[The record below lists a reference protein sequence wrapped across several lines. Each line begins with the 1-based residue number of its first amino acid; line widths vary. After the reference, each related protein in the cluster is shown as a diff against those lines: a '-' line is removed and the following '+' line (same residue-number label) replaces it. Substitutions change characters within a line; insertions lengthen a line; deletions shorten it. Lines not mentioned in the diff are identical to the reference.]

1 MGERW
6 PGKWAGD
13 VARKMGDVWLYGLVK
28 LKSAK
33 YFHKFALSFVL
44 LEKAKDRVPYN
55 GKIGISS
62 TKNRCTGKIAISSS
76 NRNDSLQTNQV
87 MASEPAD
94 IVLDL
99 VGEKL
104 RRLTATPSDQFNIF
118 KVPDVL
124 RKLNE
129 KAYEPEMLAIGPYHH
144 GQEQLLAF
152 EEHKTRYLKK
162 LLERTRIPL
171 SDYVMAMRA
180 LEERARKCYGGST
193 SLNRDEFVQMMLL
206 DGCFIVEVIRKFRLK
221 HLRGDD
227 DPNFKLGWMLPSI
240 ARDMILLENQLP
252 FFVIWKLFIMT
263 DMPSDSRNE
272 SFLVMILRFFNGIL
286 PGKGCRRDIVY
297 QVDVYPI
304 NEIKHLV
311 HLIHENWLPS
321 PAGVEAYRNNAT
333 NNSYWSF
340 IGSAT
345 EIQEAGIHFRKVGV
359 LKDDSLFDIKFENG
373 VMKMPSLEIGD
384 ATETILQ
391 NFIAYEQCS
400 QDLNL
405 KHVIDYVEFLNCLIN
420 SSKDAELLRRR
431 GIIENLL
438 GDDEVIA
445 TLLNKLCDGVVLG
458 EKFYYR
464 EVFNKVI
471 LHCSRRRNKW
481 MAKLRHN
488 YFNTPWAII
497 SVLAALF
504 LLLLTLQQALFAVLS
519 YYQQAQSH

>member
-1 MGERW
+1 MVRLGSCQARIIALERLRSHQ
-6 PGKWAGD
+6 A
-13 VARKMGDVWLYGLVK
+13 
-28 LKSAK
+28 
-33 YFHKFALSFVL
+33 
-44 LEKAKDRVPYN
+44 
-55 GKIGISS
+55 IG
-62 TKNRCTGKIAISSS
+62 
-76 NRNDSLQTNQV
+76 
-87 MASEPAD
+87 
-94 IVLDL
+94 
-99 VGEKL
+99 
-104 RRLTATPSDQFNIF
+104 TAAFKQFNIF

-144 GQEQLLAF
+144 GKEQLLGF

-162 LLERTRIPL
+162 LLERTSIPL

-180 LEERARKCYGGST
+180 LEERARKCYGGSI

-206 DGCFIVEVIRKFRLK
+206 D
-221 HLRGDD
+221 
-227 DPNFKLGWMLPSI
+227 

-272 SFLVMILRFFNGIL
+272 SFLLMILRFFNGIL

-304 NEIKHLV
+304 HEIKHLV

-321 PAGVEAYRNNAT
+321 PAGVDAYRNNAT
-333 NNSYWSF
+333 NTSYWSF

-345 EIQEAGIHFRKVGV
+345 EIQEAGIHFRKVEV

-384 ATETILQ
+384 ATETIFQ

-400 QDLNL
+400 QDLNP
-405 KHVIDYVEFLNCLIN
+405 KHVIDYVEFLNCLIK

-445 TLLNKLCDGVVLG
+445 TLLNKLSDRLVHGDAQ
-458 EKFYYR
+458 FYVMPLVSTPNSKVSTLFKQVQAPRILKKRVNGKR
-464 EVFNKVI
+464 E
-471 LHCSRRRNKW
+471 
-481 MAKLRHN
+481 
-488 YFNTPWAII
+488 
-497 SVLAALF
+497 
-504 LLLLTLQQALFAVLS
+504 
-519 YYQQAQSH
+519 

>member
-1 MGERW
+1 
-6 PGKWAGD
+6 
-13 VARKMGDVWLYGLVK
+13 MGDGGHPDSGWAATLIFQVMDVGVCL
-28 LKSAK
+28 
-33 YFHKFALSFVL
+33 LSDAIFPGDRWRASI
-44 LEKAKDRVPYN
+44 KAKDRVPYN

-62 TKNRCTGKIAISSS
+62 SKNRCTGKIAISSS

-118 KVPDVL
+118 KVPD
-124 RKLNE
+124 
-129 KAYEPEMLAIGPYHH
+129 
-144 GQEQLLAF
+144 
-152 EEHKTRYLKK
+152 
-162 LLERTRIPL
+162 RTRIPL

-221 HLRGDD
+221 HLREDD

-252 FFVIWKLFIMT
+252 YFVIWKLFMMT

-272 SFLVMILRFFNGIL
+272 NFLVMILRFFNGIL

-304 NEIKHLV
+304 NEIKHLA

-333 NNSYWSF
+333 NDSYWSF

-345 EIQEAGIHFRKVGV
+345 EIQEAGIHFRKVEV

-391 NFIAYEQCS
+391 N
-400 QDLNL
+400 L
-405 KHVIDYVEFLNCLIN
+405 
-420 SSKDAELLRRR
+420 
-431 GIIENLL
+431 
-438 GDDEVIA
+438 
-445 TLLNKLCDGVVLG
+445 
-458 EKFYYR
+458 
-464 EVFNKVI
+464 
-471 LHCSRRRNKW
+471 
-481 MAKLRHN
+481 
-488 YFNTPWAII
+488 
-497 SVLAALF
+497 
-504 LLLLTLQQALFAVLS
+504 
-519 YYQQAQSH
+519 

>member
-1 MGERW
+1 
-6 PGKWAGD
+6 
-13 VARKMGDVWLYGLVK
+13 
-28 LKSAK
+28 
-33 YFHKFALSFVL
+33 
-44 LEKAKDRVPYN
+44 
-55 GKIGISS
+55 
-62 TKNRCTGKIAISSS
+62 
-76 NRNDSLQTNQV
+76 

-458 EKFYYR
+458 ERFYYR

>member
-1 MGERW
+1 
-6 PGKWAGD
+6 
-13 VARKMGDVWLYGLVK
+13 
-28 LKSAK
+28 
-33 YFHKFALSFVL
+33 
-44 LEKAKDRVPYN
+44 
-55 GKIGISS
+55 
-62 TKNRCTGKIAISSS
+62 
-76 NRNDSLQTNQV
+76 

-94 IVLDL
+94 IVLGL
-99 VGEKL
+99 VGQKL

-144 GQEQLLAF
+144 GKEQLLAF

-180 LEERARKCYGGST
+180 LEERARK
-193 SLNRDEFVQMMLL
+193 
-206 DGCFIVEVIRKFRLK
+206 LK

-240 ARDMILLENQLP
+240 ARDMILLENELP

-272 SFLVMILRFFNGIL
+272 SFLLMILRFFNGIL

-311 HLIHENWLPS
+311 HLIHANWLPS
-321 PAGVEAYRNNAT
+321 PAGVGAYRNNAT

-340 IGSAT
+340 IGSAI
-345 EIQEAGIHFRKVGV
+345 EIREAGIRFRKVEV

-384 ATETILQ
+384 ATETVLQ

-405 KHVIDYVEFLNCLIN
+405 KHVIDYVEFLNRLVN

-464 EVFNKVI
+464 EFGRVTCVSNFKSNNFNKMKFFY
-471 LHCSRRRNKW
+471 H
-481 MAKLRHN
+481 
-488 YFNTPWAII
+488 
-497 SVLAALF
+497 
-504 LLLLTLQQALFAVLS
+504 
-519 YYQQAQSH
+519 

>member
-1 MGERW
+1 
-6 PGKWAGD
+6 
-13 VARKMGDVWLYGLVK
+13 
-28 LKSAK
+28 
-33 YFHKFALSFVL
+33 
-44 LEKAKDRVPYN
+44 
-55 GKIGISS
+55 
-62 TKNRCTGKIAISSS
+62 
-76 NRNDSLQTNQV
+76 

-118 KVPDVL
+118 K
-124 RKLNE
+124 
-129 KAYEPEMLAIGPYHH
+129 AYEPEMLAIGPYHH
-144 GQEQLLAF
+144 GKEQLLAF

-221 HLRGDD
+221 HLREDD

-252 FFVIWKLFIMT
+252 YFVIWKLFMMT

-272 SFLVMILRFFNGIL
+272 NFLVMILRFFNGIL

-304 NEIKHLV
+304 NEIKHLA

-333 NNSYWSF
+333 NDSYWSF

-345 EIQEAGIHFRKVGV
+345 EIQEAGIHFRKVEV

-391 NFIAYEQCS
+391 N
-400 QDLNL
+400 L
-405 KHVIDYVEFLNCLIN
+405 
-420 SSKDAELLRRR
+420 
-431 GIIENLL
+431 
-438 GDDEVIA
+438 
-445 TLLNKLCDGVVLG
+445 
-458 EKFYYR
+458 
-464 EVFNKVI
+464 
-471 LHCSRRRNKW
+471 
-481 MAKLRHN
+481 
-488 YFNTPWAII
+488 
-497 SVLAALF
+497 
-504 LLLLTLQQALFAVLS
+504 
-519 YYQQAQSH
+519 

>member
-1 MGERW
+1 
-6 PGKWAGD
+6 
-13 VARKMGDVWLYGLVK
+13 
-28 LKSAK
+28 
-33 YFHKFALSFVL
+33 
-44 LEKAKDRVPYN
+44 
-55 GKIGISS
+55 
-62 TKNRCTGKIAISSS
+62 
-76 NRNDSLQTNQV
+76 
-87 MASEPAD
+87 
-94 IVLDL
+94 
-99 VGEKL
+99 
-104 RRLTATPSDQFNIF
+104 PSDQFNIF

-144 GQEQLLAF
+144 GKEQLLGF

-162 LLERTRIPL
+162 LLERTSIPL

-180 LEERARKCYGGST
+180 LEERARKCYGRSI

-206 DGCFIVEVIRKFRLK
+206 DGCFIVELICKFSRHPR

-240 ARDMILLENQLP
+240 ARDMFLLENQLP
-252 FFVIWKLFIMT
+252 FFVIWKF
-263 DMPSDSRNE
+263 DSRNK
-272 SFLVMILRFFNGIL
+272 SFLVMILHFFNGIL

-321 PAGVEAYRNNAT
+321 PAGVDAYRNNAT
-333 NNSYWSF
+333 NNRYWSF

-345 EIQEAGIHFRKVGV
+345 EIQEAGIHFRKVEV

-400 QDLNL
+400 QDLNP
-405 KHVIDYVEFLNCLIN
+405 KHVIDFVEFLNCLIK

-445 TLLNKLCDGVVLG
+445 TLLNKLSDRLVHGDAQ
-458 EKFYYR
+458 FYVMPLVSTPNSKVSTLFKQVQAPIILKKRVNGKR
-464 EVFNKVI
+464 E
-471 LHCSRRRNKW
+471 
-481 MAKLRHN
+481 
-488 YFNTPWAII
+488 
-497 SVLAALF
+497 
-504 LLLLTLQQALFAVLS
+504 
-519 YYQQAQSH
+519 

>member
-1 MGERW
+1 MGGRW
-6 PGKWAGD
+6 PGKWAT
-13 VARKMGDVWLYGLVK
+13 VSRASRQRVGLK
-28 LKSAK
+28 L
-33 YFHKFALSFVL
+33 LSFVL

-55 GKIGISS
+55 DWDLPS
-62 TKNRCTGKIAISSS
+62 KNRCTGKIAISSS
-76 NRNDSLQTNQV
+76 NRNDSLQTNQD

-144 GQEQLLAF
+144 GKEQLLAF

-171 SDYVMAMRA
+171 SDYVMAMRV

-263 DMPSDSRNE
+263 DMPR
-272 SFLVMILRFFNGIL
+272 
-286 PGKGCRRDIVY
+286 KGCRRDIVY

>member
-1 MGERW
+1 MNEKHFDQSVGTG
-6 PGKWAGD
+6 PTCSLLCIISK
-13 VARKMGDVWLYGLVK
+13 
-28 LKSAK
+28 
-33 YFHKFALSFVL
+33 HFAFFYQK
-44 LEKAKDRVPYN
+44 KAEDRIPCN
-55 GKIGISS
+55 GKIGILSS
-62 TKNRCTGKIAISSS
+62 KNHCTGKIAISSS
-76 NRNDSLQTNQV
+76 NRNGSLQTNQD

-144 GQEQLLAF
+144 GKEQLLGF

-162 LLERTRIPL
+162 LLERTSIPL

-180 LEERARKCYGGST
+180 LEERARKCYGRSI

-206 DGCFIVEVIRKFRLK
+206 DGCFIVELICKFSRHPR

-227 DPNFKLGWMLPSI
+227 DPNFKL
-240 ARDMILLENQLP
+240 
-252 FFVIWKLFIMT
+252 
-263 DMPSDSRNE
+263 
-272 SFLVMILRFFNGIL
+272 
-286 PGKGCRRDIVY
+286 GKGCRRDIVY

-321 PAGVEAYRNNAT
+321 PAGVDAYRNNAT
-333 NNSYWSF
+333 NNRYWSF

-345 EIQEAGIHFRKVGV
+345 EIQEAGIHFRKVEV

-400 QDLNL
+400 QDLNP
-405 KHVIDYVEFLNCLIN
+405 KHVIDFVEFLNCLIK

-445 TLLNKLCDGVVLG
+445 TLLNKLSDRLVHGDAQFYVMPLLRPLETESSAHICSVCVILEPFGRLPYATWLDDILGRPRNQWMVVL
-458 EKFYYR
+458 
-464 EVFNKVI
+464 
-471 LHCSRRRNKW
+471 RRRLENLRAW
-481 MAKLRHN
+481 LRHN
-488 YFNTPWAII
+488 YFSTGLAII
-497 SVLAALF
+497 SFVGAVV
-504 LLLLTLQQALFAVLS
+504 LLLLTLLQALFAVLS
-519 YYQQAQSH
+519 YYQQAPSH

>member
-1 MGERW
+1 MNEKHFDQSVGTG
-6 PGKWAGD
+6 PTCSLLCIISK
-13 VARKMGDVWLYGLVK
+13 
-28 LKSAK
+28 
-33 YFHKFALSFVL
+33 HFAFFYQK
-44 LEKAKDRVPYN
+44 KAEDRIPCN
-55 GKIGISS
+55 GKIGILSS
-62 TKNRCTGKIAISSS
+62 KNHCTGKIAISSS
-76 NRNDSLQTNQV
+76 NRNGSLQTNQD

-144 GQEQLLAF
+144 GKEQLLGF

-162 LLERTRIPL
+162 LLERTSIPL

-180 LEERARKCYGGST
+180 LEERARKCYGRSI

-206 DGCFIVEVIRKFRLK
+206 DGCFIVELICKFSRHPR

-227 DPNFKLGWMLPSI
+227 DPNFKLG
-240 ARDMILLENQLP
+240 
-252 FFVIWKLFIMT
+252 
-263 DMPSDSRNE
+263 
-272 SFLVMILRFFNGIL
+272 
-286 PGKGCRRDIVY
+286 
-297 QVDVYPI
+297 VD
-304 NEIKHLV
+304 
-311 HLIHENWLPS
+311 
-321 PAGVEAYRNNAT
+321 AYRNNAT
-333 NNSYWSF
+333 NNRYWSF

-345 EIQEAGIHFRKVGV
+345 EIQEAGIHFRKVEV

-400 QDLNL
+400 QDLNP
-405 KHVIDYVEFLNCLIN
+405 KHVIDFVEFLNCLIK

-445 TLLNKLCDGVVLG
+445 TLLNKLSDRLVHGDAQFYVMPLLRPLETESSAHICSVCVILEPFGRLPYATWLDDILGRPRNQWMVVL
-458 EKFYYR
+458 
-464 EVFNKVI
+464 
-471 LHCSRRRNKW
+471 RRRLENLRAW
-481 MAKLRHN
+481 LRHN
-488 YFNTPWAII
+488 YFSTGLAII
-497 SVLAALF
+497 SFVGAVV
-504 LLLLTLQQALFAVLS
+504 LLLLTLLQALFAVLS
-519 YYQQAQSH
+519 YYQQAPSH

>member
-1 MGERW
+1 
-6 PGKWAGD
+6 
-13 VARKMGDVWLYGLVK
+13 
-28 LKSAK
+28 
-33 YFHKFALSFVL
+33 
-44 LEKAKDRVPYN
+44 
-55 GKIGISS
+55 
-62 TKNRCTGKIAISSS
+62 
-76 NRNDSLQTNQV
+76 

-104 RRLTATPSDQFNIF
+104 RRLIATPSDQFNIF

-129 KAYEPEMLAIGPYHH
+129 KAYEPEMLAVGPYHH
-144 GQEQLLAF
+144 GKEKLLAF

-180 LEERARKCYGGST
+180 LEERARKCYERST
-193 SLNRDEFVQMMLL
+193 SANRDEFVQMMLL
-206 DGCFIVEVIRKFRLK
+206 DGCFIVEAIRKFRLK

-321 PAGVEAYRNNAT
+321 PAGIEAYRNNGT
-333 NNSYWSF
+333 SNSYWSF

-345 EIQEAGIHFRKVGV
+345 EIQEAGIHFRKVEV

-391 NFIAYEQCS
+391 NFIAY
-400 QDLNL
+400 
-405 KHVIDYVEFLNCLIN
+405 
-420 SSKDAELLRRR
+420 
-431 GIIENLL
+431 
-438 GDDEVIA
+438 
-445 TLLNKLCDGVVLG
+445 
-458 EKFYYR
+458 
-464 EVFNKVI
+464 
-471 LHCSRRRNKW
+471 
-481 MAKLRHN
+481 
-488 YFNTPWAII
+488 
-497 SVLAALF
+497 
-504 LLLLTLQQALFAVLS
+504 
-519 YYQQAQSH
+519 